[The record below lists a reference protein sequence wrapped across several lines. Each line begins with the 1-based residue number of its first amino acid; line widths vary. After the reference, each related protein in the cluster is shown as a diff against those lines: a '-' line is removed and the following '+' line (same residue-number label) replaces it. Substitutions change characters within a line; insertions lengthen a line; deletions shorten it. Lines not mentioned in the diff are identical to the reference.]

1 MLAPEQARIAL
12 FRISTLGRCQEEK
25 AQNVGGA
32 TECCMLGSH
41 LEYLSLASMKMDEHW
56 LGSCLDDGHL
66 SLAFMKVD
74 EHCIVSDAR
83 IGSACV
89 DKQ

>member
-1 MLAPEQARIAL
+1 
-12 FRISTLGRCQEEK
+12 
-25 AQNVGGA
+25 
-32 TECCMLGSH
+32 MLGSH
-41 LEYLSLASMKMDEHW
+41 LDGSR
-56 LGSCLDDGHL
+56 SCLDDGHL